1 LELTSE
7 DIIGFGSRSER
18 LFVESVEPTEGNLE
32 TAAAYL
38 QRLQADMG
46 GTGTQ
51 REKTE
56 RQRGQ
61 RGQTTR
67 TDCHHVT
74 LS

>member
-32 TAAAYL
+32 TAVAYL

-51 REKTE
+51 RERERETE
-56 RQRGQ
+56 RTER
-61 RGQTTR
+61 TER
-67 TDCHHVT
+67 TDHT
-74 LS
+74 N